1 MLCIIFTKRK
11 LLAGIKT
18 DKAQLLDI
26 KGRGHFNYEPSSPH
40 EVLATHLDAI
50 GQAYKDQA
58 KKEGK
63 KLAGAI
69 PTAIAFPVDM
79 KSEED
84 KKKIIETINNAKS
97 LDLEYIHGDNIVV
110 SFMHGLPESDKVTA
124 KNVMVLE
131 SMDDYTHLCYQNIDE
146 HAPEPNLKELGK
158 AALFKDE
165 HFEFQSYKDFGTLA
179 GNDRVLT
186 ELMAEC
192 SVAGLTVDFKGQ
204 AQLARQLEEPNP
216 THTYV
221 VSKTTDSVQL
231 EAEVSLK
238 PEKFEELLLVNKD
251 KLAEKF
257 STKELE
263 KNKVGNILLIGSFLR
278 TQAFKNYI
286 NKDLKISNKVIGL
299 DLENSK
305 DEFSVIVNGLA
316 NRTEQVMEAERI
328 RLAEE
333 ERKRL
338 EAEKRAKIAAE
349 LKVKEDRDALLQEIA
364 KTCVDPS
371 KQADYEK
378 MFKERGASL
387 GIPEMVISW
396 NITEVLSK
404 IELQKEGEGV
414 GLYTTPTKAE
424 TSYTPEP
431 AEDLSIYDLDKQEE
445 VAVEEIKEEIRE
457 EIKEEKIEEKVE
469 TDLSDYSDEEL
480 LASLDEVLAKDE
492 EESTSLSSEE
502 ISSMS
507 DIDATTELDL
517 SMDDL
522 SDMDKDLAPEAKA
535 LDIPAK
541 VDVLD
546 TDISVEL
553 SKEEIV
559 PEIEKSIVD
568 KPISEDMFSLE
579 VEKMDDLDKLPEEL
593 TQEPVSSNG
602 NHANIATTKPEAVQV
617 KEKVEEKL
625 EEQIEEKEEMTE
637 NIAPVK
643 KNLDASI
650 SLSDLFS
657 IKGTL
662 PDAEFSTKKV
672 MMVGDQELKSVRVL
686 SAADLEDED
695 KVARFK
701 KLHKKELSYYQDMSE
716 ITEAKEGLF
725 YFRPYIE
732 RNSLKSYV
740 KKSGLDNKMDIDE
753 LSSTDLKFILQVFK
767 EIRELPTG
775 HSDLSEDN
783 ILVISKRKWN
793 LQKNMEI
800 KVVGFTSE
808 DATAEEM
815 LERTHEVFAGLL
827 GDAFY
832 QDFREKFQ
840 L

>member
-165 HFEFQSYKDFGTLA
+165 SFEFHSYKDFGTLA

-257 STKELE
+257 SSKELE

-414 GLYTTPTKAE
+414 GLYTTPTKTE

-445 VAVEEIKEEIRE
+445 AAVEEVKEES
-457 EIKEEKIEEKVE
+457 IEEKVE
-469 TDLSDYSDEEL
+469 EKVETELSDYSDEEL

-492 EESTSLSSEE
+492 EESSSLSSEE
-502 ISSMS
+502 ISNMS
-507 DIDATTELDL
+507 DI
-517 SMDDL
+517 
-522 SDMDKDLAPEAKA
+522 EA
-535 LDIPAK
+535 
-541 VDVLD
+541 
-546 TDISVEL
+546 
-553 SKEEIV
+553 
-559 PEIEKSIVD
+559 
-568 KPISEDMFSLE
+568 
-579 VEKMDDLDKLPEEL
+579 
-593 TQEPVSSNG
+593 
-602 NHANIATTKPEAVQV
+602 
-617 KEKVEEKL
+617 
-625 EEQIEEKEEMTE
+625 
-637 NIAPVK
+637 
-643 KNLDASI
+643 
-650 SLSDLFS
+650 
-657 IKGTL
+657 
-662 PDAEFSTKKV
+662 
-672 MMVGDQELKSVRVL
+672 
-686 SAADLEDED
+686 
-695 KVARFK
+695 
-701 KLHKKELSYYQDMSE
+701 
-716 ITEAKEGLF
+716 
-725 YFRPYIE
+725 
-732 RNSLKSYV
+732 
-740 KKSGLDNKMDIDE
+740 
-753 LSSTDLKFILQVFK
+753 
-767 EIRELPTG
+767 
-775 HSDLSEDN
+775 
-783 ILVISKRKWN
+783 
-793 LQKNMEI
+793 
-800 KVVGFTSE
+800 
-808 DATAEEM
+808 
-815 LERTHEVFAGLL
+815 
-827 GDAFY
+827 
-832 QDFREKFQ
+832 
-840 L
+840 

>member
-58 KKEGK
+58 KKDGR

-69 PTAIAFPVDM
+69 PTAVAFPVDM
-79 KSEED
+79 KNEED
-84 KKKIIETINNAKS
+84 KKKIINTINNSKS

-110 SFMHGLPESDKVTA
+110 SFMHGLPNSNKITA

-131 SMDDYTHLCYQNIDE
+131 SMDDYTHLCYQNIDK

-165 HFEFQSYKDFGTLA
+165 SFEFHPYKDFGTLS

-257 STKELE
+257 SSKELE
-263 KNKVGNILLIGSFLR
+263 SNKVGNILLIGSFLR

-286 NKDLKISNKVIGL
+286 NNDLKISHKVIGL

-305 DEFSVIVNGLA
+305 DEFSIILNGLA

-349 LKVKEDRDALLQEIA
+349 LKVKEDRDALLQEIS

-371 KQADYEK
+371 RQADYEK

-414 GLYTTPTKAE
+414 GLYTTPTKAD

-431 AEDLSIYDLDKQEE
+431 AEDLSIYDLDP
-445 VAVEEIKEEIRE
+445 KEEPVI
-457 EIKEEKIEEKVE
+457 EKKIEKVEEKVE
-469 TDLSDYSDEEL
+469 HELSNYSDEEL
-480 LASLDEVLAKDE
+480 LASLDEVLAQDE
-492 EESTSLSSEE
+492 EERTSLSSEE
-502 ISSMS
+502 ISNMS
-507 DIDATTELDL
+507 DIEVGSDLDL
-517 SMDDL
+517 SMDEL
-522 SDMDKDLAPEAKA
+522 SSVENEIAAEAKVQ
-535 LDIPAK
+535 DIPAK

-546 TDISVEL
+546 TDISADLTKDEV
-553 SKEEIV
+553 I
-559 PEIEKSIVD
+559 PEIDKSIVE
-568 KPISEDMFSLE
+568 KPISEDMFTLE
-579 VEKMDDLDKLPEEL
+579 MEKMDDLDKLPEEL
-593 TQEPVSSNG
+593 TQEPLSSNG
-602 NHANIATTKPEAVQV
+602 NHASVGNTQPEAVQV
-617 KEKVEEKL
+617 KEK
-625 EEQIEEKEEMTE
+625 IEEKVEEQLEVKEEVAE

-643 KNLDASI
+643 KSLDASI

-686 SAADLEDED
+686 AAADLEDSD

-775 HSDLSEDN
+775 HADLSEDN

-808 DATAEEM
+808 DATAEQM